1 MPLAAPVLTPG
12 CSTRGVGAEV
22 AGPATQK
29 LGTVHL
35 AGPLVSGASA
45 IGYQKDLGH
54 APRFK
59 SAAHEDYQILG
70 DKNR

>member
-1 MPLAAPVLTPG
+1 MCAHHGLIGGQMAGRWGATP
-12 CSTRGVGAEV
+12 
-22 AGPATQK
+22 K
-29 LGTVHL
+29 LGTAHL
-35 AGPLVSGASA
+35 AGSLVSGASA